1 MTHHLKIIAVA
12 LAFLAACA
20 NLSASADYPTIV
32 RMTGGMGEFDI
43 QLLDTTTPKTTA
55 NFLGY
60 VQRGEFSNS
69 IIHRSVPGF
78 ILQGG
83 GFRLR
88 KNEIAAVPTLAPVTN
103 EPVFSNVRGTVAMA
117 KLGGNPH
124 SATSQWFINLSDK
137 NADNL
142 DDQNGGFTVFG
153 VVLGNGMV
161 VADEIAA
168 LPRYNATNE
177 LGGAFGELPLRNPSL
192 DVDSLV
198 LFSNVRRLAAG
209 TQVFPFDFTARDE
222 GFAAGF
228 ADLPATYDPTY
239 YALQSSR
246 TNLPAYLG
254 GKPALFISGV
264 NHSDDLWMYWKRK
277 VTGLLPNTVYEATF
291 DLELASAAPAGMV
304 GVGGAP
310 GESVFLKAGASTAEP
325 IAVIGR
331 EGWLRMNVDKGN
343 QSQPGIAASLLGHAA
358 KPDDGGNNYAIIRR
372 DNRSSRLPVTTAADG
387 SLWLFF
393 GSDSGFEGLTSLY
406 YTKFT
411 AVLEPVLKVQ
421 NITFTQP
428 ASPQV
433 YAPNKTFSLS
443 ATSTSGL
450 PVSFESSDTNVATIL
465 RNVVTIKGAGVVEIT
480 AKQGGNATYS
490 AAADVK
496 RTVTITKSP
505 QTMASFT
512 TIPAQVYA
520 PNKTVTLTTVPAA
533 TSRLPVVLS
542 VKSGPARGVGNLV
555 TLSGAGTVVLAAN
568 QAGNGNFN
576 AAPEVTTPFA
586 VTKQNVGATLVLSNT
601 NHVFDGTAK
610 GVTVSTTPPNLATV
624 VTYAGST
631 NRQTNAGAYA
641 VVATISNANY
651 QGSKSGSMVIAKAPQ
666 TISFAAPVVPVFSN
680 NATFP
685 LVASN
690 SSGLPVRFVSA
701 NPAIVTVL
709 GNVATIKAAGAVV
722 LTATNAGNGNFN
734 SAGARRMVTVAKADQ
749 TITFNAPGNQV
760 FVPNKT
766 FRLSATS
773 SSGLPVGFTSLNK
786 NVVTISGNV
795 ATIRSGGEA
804 MIRAT
809 QTGNANFNAAVAVE
823 RTLTV
828 TATNL

>member
-43 QLLDTTTPKTTA
+43 QLLDTSTPKTTA

-60 VQRGEFSNS
+60 VQRGDFSNS

-88 KNEIAAVPTLAPVTN
+88 TNEIVPVPTLAPVTN

-117 KLGGNPH
+117 KLDGNPH
-124 SATSQWFINLSDK
+124 SATSQWFINLSDE

-168 LPRYNATNE
+168 LPTYNATKD
-177 LGGAFGELPLRNPSL
+177 LGGAFGKLPLRNPSL

-209 TQVFPFDFTARDE
+209 TQVFPFDFTASDE

-228 ADLPATYDPTY
+228 ADYPPNDDPTQY
-239 YALQSSR
+239 KLQSSR
-246 TNLPAYLG
+246 TNLPANLG

-264 NHSDDLWMYWKRK
+264 NRSDDLWMYWKRK

-325 IAVIGR
+325 IAVIGQ

-358 KPDDGGNNYAIIRR
+358 KPDDRTGNYAIIRR
-372 DNRSSRLPVTTAADG
+372 DNRSSRLRATTATDG

-411 AVLEPVLKVQ
+411 AVLEPLKGQ
-421 NITFTQP
+421 NITFAQP

-433 YAPNKTFSLS
+433 YAPNKTFRLS

-450 PVSFESSDTNVATIL
+450 TVSFESSDTNVATVL
-465 RNVVTIKGAGVVEIT
+465 SNVVTIKGAGVVEIT

-490 AAADVK
+490 AAADVQ

-505 QTMASFT
+505 QTIASFT
-512 TIPAQVYA
+512 TIPTQVYA
-520 PNKTVTLTTVPAA
+520 PKKTVTVTKVPAA

-542 VKSGPARGVGNLV
+542 VKSGPARVVGNVV

-568 QAGNGNFN
+568 QAGNGNFHK
-576 AAPEVTTPFA
+576 ASEVTTSFA
-586 VTKQNVGATLVLSNT
+586 VTRQNVGAALVLSNT

-641 VVATISNANY
+641 VVATISDANY
-651 QGSKSGSMVIAKAPQ
+651 QGSKSGSMVIAKATQ

-709 GNVATIKAAGAVV
+709 GNVATIKAAGTVV
-722 LTATNAGNGNFN
+722 LTATNSGNGNFN
-734 SAGARRMVTVAKADQ
+734 AAGARRTVTVTKQ
-749 TITFNAPGNQV
+749 
-760 FVPNKT
+760 
-766 FRLSATS
+766 
-773 SSGLPVGFTSLNK
+773 
-786 NVVTISGNV
+786 
-795 ATIRSGGEA
+795 
-804 MIRAT
+804 
-809 QTGNANFNAAVAVE
+809 
-823 RTLTV
+823 
-828 TATNL
+828 

>member
-1 MTHHLKIIAVA
+1 V
-12 LAFLAACA
+12 
-20 NLSASADYPTIV
+20 
-32 RMTGGMGEFDI
+32 
-43 QLLDTTTPKTTA
+43 
-55 NFLGY
+55 
-60 VQRGEFSNS
+60 
-69 IIHRSVPGF
+69 
-78 ILQGG
+78 QGG

-88 KNEIAAVPTLAPVTN
+88 TNEIAAVPTLAPVTN
-103 EPVFSNVRGTVAMA
+103 EPFFSNVRGTVAMA
-117 KLGGNPH
+117 KLGNNPH

-161 VADEIAA
+161 VADAIAS
-168 LPRYNATNE
+168 LPRYDATKD

-209 TQVFPFDFTARDE
+209 TQVFPFDFTERDE
-222 GFAAGF
+222 EFSAGF
-228 ADLPATYDPTY
+228 ADLPPDYDPGRY
-239 YALQSSR
+239 LLQSSR
-246 TNLPAYLG
+246 TNLPANLG

-264 NHSDDLWMYWKRK
+264 NRSDDLWMYWKRK

-310 GESVFLKAGASTAEP
+310 GESVFLKAGASTSEP
-325 IAVIGR
+325 LAVIGE

-343 QSQPGIAASLLGHAA
+343 QKQPGIAASLLGHAA
-358 KPDDGGNNYAIIRR
+358 KPDDGGNNYAIISR
-372 DNRSSRLPVTTAADG
+372 DNRSSRLRATTAGDG
-387 SLWLFF
+387 SLWLYF
-393 GSDSGFEGLTSLY
+393 GSDSGFEGKTSLY

-411 AVLEPVLKVQ
+411 AVLEPLKGQ
-421 NITFTQP
+421 NITFMQP

-433 YAPNKTFSLS
+433 YAPNKTFRVS

-450 PVSFESSDTNVATIL
+450 PVSFESSDTNVATVL
-465 RNVVTIKGAGVVEIT
+465 SNVVTIKGAGVVEIT
-480 AKQGGNATYS
+480 AKQGGNATFS

-496 RTVTITKSP
+496 RTVTINRSP
-505 QTMASFT
+505 QTIAPFT
-512 TIPAQVYA
+512 KIPAQVYA
-520 PNKTVTLTTVPAA
+520 PDKTVTVTTVPAA
-533 TSRLPVVLS
+533 TSKLPVVLS
-542 VKSGPARGVGNLV
+542 VKSGPATVVGNVV
-555 TLSGAGTVVLAAN
+555 TLNGVGTVVLAAN

-576 AAPEVTTPFA
+576 AATEVTTSFA
-586 VTKQNVGATLVLSNT
+586 VTKQNVRAALVLSNT

-631 NRQTNAGAYA
+631 NRQTNAGTYA
-641 VVATISNANY
+641 VVATISNENY
-651 QGSKSGSMVIAKAPQ
+651 QGRKSGSMVIARATQ

-709 GNVATIKAAGAVV
+709 GNVATIKAAGTVV
-722 LTATNAGNGNFN
+722 LTATNSGNRNFN
-734 SAGARRMVTVAKADQ
+734 AAGARRTVTVA
-749 TITFNAPGNQV
+749 NQ
-760 FVPNKT
+760 
-766 FRLSATS
+766 
-773 SSGLPVGFTSLNK
+773 
-786 NVVTISGNV
+786 
-795 ATIRSGGEA
+795 
-804 MIRAT
+804 
-809 QTGNANFNAAVAVE
+809 
-823 RTLTV
+823 
-828 TATNL
+828 

>member
-60 VQRGEFSNS
+60 VQRGDFSNS

-88 KNEIAAVPTLAPVTN
+88 TNEIVPVPTLAPVTN

-117 KLGGNPH
+117 KLDGNPH
-124 SATSQWFINLSDK
+124 SATSQWFINLSDE

-161 VADEIAA
+161 VADKIAA

-209 TQVFPFDFTARDE
+209 TQVFPFDFTASDE

-228 ADLPATYDPTY
+228 ADLPPNYNTTQYL
-239 YALQSSR
+239 LQSSR
-246 TNLPAYLG
+246 TNLPANLG

-264 NHSDDLWMYWKRK
+264 NRSDDLWMYWKRK

-304 GVGGAP
+304 GVGGVP

-325 IAVIGR
+325 IAVIGQ

-358 KPDDGGNNYAIIRR
+358 KPDDRTGNYAIIRR
-372 DNRSSRLPVTTAADG
+372 DNRSSRLRATTATDG

-411 AVLEPVLKVQ
+411 AVLEPLKGQ

-433 YAPNKTFSLS
+433 YAPNKTFRLS

-450 PVSFESSDTNVATIL
+450 TVSFESSDTNVATVL
-465 RNVVTIKGAGVVEIT
+465 SNVVTIKGAGVVEIT

-490 AAADVK
+490 AAADVQ

-505 QTMASFT
+505 QTIASFT
-512 TIPAQVYA
+512 TIPTQVYA
-520 PNKTVTLTTVPAA
+520 PKKTVTVTKVPAA

-542 VKSGPARGVGNLV
+542 VKSGPARVVGNVV

-576 AAPEVTTPFA
+576 AASEVTTSFA
-586 VTKQNVGATLVLSNT
+586 VTRQNVGAALVLSNT

-641 VVATISNANY
+641 VVATISDANY
-651 QGSKSGSMVIAKAPQ
+651 QGSKSGSMVIAKATQ

-690 SSGLPVRFVSA
+690 SSGLPLRFVSA

-709 GNVATIKAAGAVV
+709 GNVATIKAAGTVV
-722 LTATNAGNGNFN
+722 LTATN
-734 SAGARRMVTVAKADQ
+734 
-749 TITFNAPGNQV
+749 
-760 FVPNKT
+760 
-766 FRLSATS
+766 
-773 SSGLPVGFTSLNK
+773 
-786 NVVTISGNV
+786 SGN
-795 ATIRSGGEA
+795 R
-804 MIRAT
+804 
-809 QTGNANFNAAVAVE
+809 NFNAAGASQ
-823 RTLTV
+823 TV
-828 TATNL
+828 TVTKQ

>member
-60 VQRGEFSNS
+60 VQRGDFSNS

-88 KNEIAAVPTLAPVTN
+88 TNEIVPVPTLAPVTN

-117 KLGGNPH
+117 KLDGNPH
-124 SATSQWFINLSDK
+124 SATSQWFINLSDE

-168 LPRYNATNE
+168 LPTYNATKD

-209 TQVFPFDFTARDE
+209 TQVFPFDFTASDE

-228 ADLPATYDPTY
+228 ADYPPNDDPTQY
-239 YALQSSR
+239 KLQSSR
-246 TNLPAYLG
+246 TNLPANLG

-264 NHSDDLWMYWKRK
+264 NRSDDLWMYWKRK

-325 IAVIGR
+325 IAVIGQ

-358 KPDDGGNNYAIIRR
+358 KPDDRTGNYAIIRR
-372 DNRSSRLPVTTAADG
+372 DNRSSRLRATTATDG

-411 AVLEPVLKVQ
+411 AVLEPLKGQ

-433 YAPNKTFSLS
+433 YAPNKTFRLS

-450 PVSFESSDTNVATIL
+450 TVSFESSDTNVATVL
-465 RNVVTIKGAGVVEIT
+465 SNVVTIKGAGVVEIT

-490 AAADVK
+490 AAADVQ

-505 QTMASFT
+505 QTIASFT
-512 TIPAQVYA
+512 TIPTQVYA
-520 PNKTVTLTTVPAA
+520 PKKTVTVTKVPAA

-542 VKSGPARGVGNLV
+542 VKSGPARVVGNVV

-576 AAPEVTTPFA
+576 AASEVTTSFA
-586 VTKQNVGATLVLSNT
+586 VTRQNVGAALVLSNT

-641 VVATISNANY
+641 VVATISDANY
-651 QGSKSGSMVIAKAPQ
+651 QGSKSGSMVIAKATQ

-709 GNVATIKAAGAVV
+709 GNVATIKAAGTVV
-722 LTATNAGNGNFN
+722 LTATN
-734 SAGARRMVTVAKADQ
+734 
-749 TITFNAPGNQV
+749 
-760 FVPNKT
+760 
-766 FRLSATS
+766 
-773 SSGLPVGFTSLNK
+773 
-786 NVVTISGNV
+786 SGN
-795 ATIRSGGEA
+795 R
-804 MIRAT
+804 
-809 QTGNANFNAAVAVE
+809 NFNAAGASQ
-823 RTLTV
+823 TV
-828 TATNL
+828 TVTKQ

>member
-1 MTHHLKIIAVA
+1 MPRHLKIIAVA
-12 LAFLAACA
+12 LTLLAVSL
-20 NLSASADYPTIV
+20 NLSASPDYPTIV

-60 VQRGEFSNS
+60 VQRGDFSNS
-69 IIHRSVPGF
+69 IIHRSVPEF
-78 ILQGG
+78 IVQGG

-88 KNEIAAVPTLAPVTN
+88 TNEIAAVPTLAPVTN
-103 EPVFSNVRGTVAMA
+103 EPFFSNVRGTVAMA
-117 KLGGNPH
+117 KLGNNPH

-161 VADEIAA
+161 VADAIAS
-168 LPRYNATNE
+168 LPRYDATKD

-209 TQVFPFDFTARDE
+209 TQVFPFDFTERDE
-222 GFAAGF
+222 EFSAGF
-228 ADLPATYDPTY
+228 ADLPPDYDPGRY
-239 YALQSSR
+239 LLQSSR
-246 TNLPAYLG
+246 TNLPANLG

-264 NHSDDLWMYWKRK
+264 NRSDDLWMYWKRK

-310 GESVFLKAGASTAEP
+310 GESVFLKAGASTSEP
-325 IAVIGR
+325 LAVIGE

-343 QSQPGIAASLLGHAA
+343 QKQPGIAASLLGHAA
-358 KPDDGGNNYAIIRR
+358 KPDDGGNNYAIISR
-372 DNRSSRLPVTTAADG
+372 DNRSSRLRATTAGDG
-387 SLWLFF
+387 SLWLYF
-393 GSDSGFEGLTSLY
+393 GSDSGFEGKTSLY

-411 AVLEPVLKVQ
+411 AVLEPLKGQ
-421 NITFTQP
+421 NITFMQP

-433 YAPNKTFSLS
+433 YAPNKTFRVS

-450 PVSFESSDTNVATIL
+450 PVSFESSDTNVATVL
-465 RNVVTIKGAGVVEIT
+465 SNVVTIKGAGVVEIT
-480 AKQGGNATYS
+480 AKQGGNATFS

-496 RTVTITKSP
+496 RTVTINRSP
-505 QTMASFT
+505 QTIAPFT
-512 TIPAQVYA
+512 KIPAQVYA
-520 PNKTVTLTTVPAA
+520 PDKTVTVTTVPAA
-533 TSRLPVVLS
+533 TSKLPVVLS
-542 VKSGPARGVGNLV
+542 VKSGPATVVGNVVTLNGVG
-555 TLSGAGTVVLAAN
+555 TVMLAAN
-568 QAGNGNFN
+568 QAGNGNFK
-576 AAPEVTTPFA
+576 AATEVTTSFA
-586 VTKQNVGATLVLSNT
+586 VNKQNVGAALVLSNT

-631 NRQTNAGAYA
+631 NRQTNAGTYA
-641 VVATISNANY
+641 VVATISNENY
-651 QGSKSGSMVIAKAPQ
+651 QGRKSGSMVIARATQ

-709 GNVATIKAAGAVV
+709 GNVATIKAAGTVV
-722 LTATNAGNGNFN
+722 LTATNSGNRNYN
-734 SAGARRMVTVAKADQ
+734 ATGARRTVTVA
-749 TITFNAPGNQV
+749 NQ
-760 FVPNKT
+760 
-766 FRLSATS
+766 
-773 SSGLPVGFTSLNK
+773 
-786 NVVTISGNV
+786 
-795 ATIRSGGEA
+795 
-804 MIRAT
+804 
-809 QTGNANFNAAVAVE
+809 
-823 RTLTV
+823 
-828 TATNL
+828 

>member
-1 MTHHLKIIAVA
+1 
-12 LAFLAACA
+12 
-20 NLSASADYPTIV
+20 
-32 RMTGGMGEFDI
+32 
-43 QLLDTTTPKTTA
+43 
-55 NFLGY
+55 
-60 VQRGEFSNS
+60 
-69 IIHRSVPGF
+69 
-78 ILQGG
+78 
-83 GFRLR
+83 
-88 KNEIAAVPTLAPVTN
+88 
-103 EPVFSNVRGTVAMA
+103 
-117 KLGGNPH
+117 
-124 SATSQWFINLSDK
+124 
-137 NADNL
+137 
-142 DDQNGGFTVFG
+142 
-153 VVLGNGMV
+153 
-161 VADEIAA
+161 
-168 LPRYNATNE
+168 
-177 LGGAFGELPLRNPSL
+177 
-192 DVDSLV
+192 
-198 LFSNVRRLAAG
+198 
-209 TQVFPFDFTARDE
+209 
-222 GFAAGF
+222 
-228 ADLPATYDPTY
+228 
-239 YALQSSR
+239 
-246 TNLPAYLG
+246 
-254 GKPALFISGV
+254 
-264 NHSDDLWMYWKRK
+264 MYWKRK

-325 IAVIGR
+325 IAVIGQ

-358 KPDDGGNNYAIIRR
+358 KPDDRTGNYAIIRR
-372 DNRSSRLPVTTAADG
+372 DNRSSRLRATTATDG

-411 AVLEPVLKVQ
+411 AVLEPLKGQ

-433 YAPNKTFSLS
+433 YAPNKTFRLS

-450 PVSFESSDTNVATIL
+450 TVSFESSDTNVATVL
-465 RNVVTIKGAGVVEIT
+465 SNVVTIKGAGVVEIT

-490 AAADVK
+490 AAADVQ

-505 QTMASFT
+505 QTIASFT
-512 TIPAQVYA
+512 TIPTQVYA
-520 PNKTVTLTTVPAA
+520 PKKTVTVTKVPAA

-542 VKSGPARGVGNLV
+542 VKSGPARVVGNVV

-576 AAPEVTTPFA
+576 AASEVTTSFA
-586 VTKQNVGATLVLSNT
+586 VTRQNVGAALVLSNT

-641 VVATISNANY
+641 VVATISDANY
-651 QGSKSGSMVIAKAPQ
+651 QGSKSGSMVIAKATQ

-709 GNVATIKAAGAVV
+709 GNVATIKAAGTVV
-722 LTATNAGNGNFN
+722 LTATN
-734 SAGARRMVTVAKADQ
+734 
-749 TITFNAPGNQV
+749 
-760 FVPNKT
+760 
-766 FRLSATS
+766 
-773 SSGLPVGFTSLNK
+773 
-786 NVVTISGNV
+786 SGN
-795 ATIRSGGEA
+795 R
-804 MIRAT
+804 
-809 QTGNANFNAAVAVE
+809 NFNAAGASQ
-823 RTLTV
+823 TV
-828 TATNL
+828 TVTKQ

>member
-1 MTHHLKIIAVA
+1 
-12 LAFLAACA
+12 
-20 NLSASADYPTIV
+20 
-32 RMTGGMGEFDI
+32 
-43 QLLDTTTPKTTA
+43 
-55 NFLGY
+55 
-60 VQRGEFSNS
+60 
-69 IIHRSVPGF
+69 
-78 ILQGG
+78 
-83 GFRLR
+83 
-88 KNEIAAVPTLAPVTN
+88 
-103 EPVFSNVRGTVAMA
+103 
-117 KLGGNPH
+117 
-124 SATSQWFINLSDK
+124 
-137 NADNL
+137 
-142 DDQNGGFTVFG
+142 
-153 VVLGNGMV
+153 
-161 VADEIAA
+161 
-168 LPRYNATNE
+168 
-177 LGGAFGELPLRNPSL
+177 
-192 DVDSLV
+192 V

-209 TQVFPFDFTARDE
+209 TQVFPFDFTASDE

-228 ADLPATYDPTY
+228 ADYPPNDDPTQY
-239 YALQSSR
+239 KLQSSR
-246 TNLPAYLG
+246 TNLPANLG

-264 NHSDDLWMYWKRK
+264 NRSDDLWMYWKRK

-325 IAVIGR
+325 IAVIGQ

-358 KPDDGGNNYAIIRR
+358 KPDDRTGNYAIIRR
-372 DNRSSRLPVTTAADG
+372 DNRSSRLRATTATDG

-411 AVLEPVLKVQ
+411 AVLEPLKGQ
-421 NITFTQP
+421 NITFAQP

-433 YAPNKTFSLS
+433 YAPNKTFRLS

-450 PVSFESSDTNVATIL
+450 TVSFESSDTNVATVL
-465 RNVVTIKGAGVVEIT
+465 SNVVTIKGAGVVEIT

-490 AAADVK
+490 AAADVQ

-505 QTMASFT
+505 QTIASFT
-512 TIPAQVYA
+512 TIPTQVYA
-520 PNKTVTLTTVPAA
+520 PKKTVTVTKVPAA

-542 VKSGPARGVGNLV
+542 VKSGPARVVGNVV

-568 QAGNGNFN
+568 QAGNGNFHK
-576 AAPEVTTPFA
+576 ASEVTTSFA
-586 VTKQNVGATLVLSNT
+586 VTRQNVGAALVLSNT

-641 VVATISNANY
+641 VVATISDANY
-651 QGSKSGSMVIAKAPQ
+651 QGSKSGSMVIAKATQ

-709 GNVATIKAAGAVV
+709 GNVATIKAAGTVV
-722 LTATNAGNGNFN
+722 LTATNSGNGNFN
-734 SAGARRMVTVAKADQ
+734 AAGARRTVTVTKQ
-749 TITFNAPGNQV
+749 
-760 FVPNKT
+760 
-766 FRLSATS
+766 
-773 SSGLPVGFTSLNK
+773 
-786 NVVTISGNV
+786 
-795 ATIRSGGEA
+795 
-804 MIRAT
+804 
-809 QTGNANFNAAVAVE
+809 
-823 RTLTV
+823 
-828 TATNL
+828 

>member
-60 VQRGEFSNS
+60 VQRGDFSNS

-88 KNEIAAVPTLAPVTN
+88 TNEIVPVPTLAPVTN

-124 SATSQWFINLSDK
+124 SATSQWFINLSDE

-142 DDQNGGFTVFG
+142 DEQNGGFTVFG

-168 LPRYNATNE
+168 LPTYNATKN

-209 TQVFPFDFTARDE
+209 TQVFPFDFTARNE

-228 ADLPATYDPTY
+228 ADYPPNYDPTQY
-239 YALQSSR
+239 KLQSSR
-246 TNLPAYLG
+246 TNLPANLG

-264 NHSDDLWMYWKRK
+264 NRSDDLWMYWKRK

-291 DLELASAAPAGMV
+291 DLELASAAAAGMA

-325 IAVIGR
+325 ITVIGQ

-343 QSQPGIAASLLGHAA
+343 QSKPGIAASQLGHAA
-358 KPDDGGNNYAIIRR
+358 KPDDGTDNYAIIRR
-372 DNRSSRLPVTTAADG
+372 DNRSSRLLATTATDG

-421 NITFTQP
+421 NITFAQP

-433 YAPNKTFSLS
+433 YAPNKTFRLS

-450 PVSFESSDTNVATIL
+450 PVRFESSDTNVATVSS
-465 RNVVTIKGAGVVEIT
+465 NVVTIKGAGVVEIT
-480 AKQGGNATYS
+480 AKQGGNASYS
-490 AAADVK
+490 AAADVQ

-505 QTMASFT
+505 QTIASFT
-512 TIPAQVYA
+512 TISAQVYA
-520 PNKTVTLTTVPAA
+520 PNKTVTVTTVPAA

-542 VKSGPARGVGNLV
+542 VKSGPARIVGNVV
-555 TLSGAGTVVLAAN
+555 TLNGAGTVVLAAN
-568 QAGNGNFN
+568 QAGNGNFHK
-576 AAPEVTTPFA
+576 ASEVTTSFA
-586 VTKQNVGATLVLSNT
+586 VTRQNVGAALVLSNT

-651 QGSKSGSMVIAKAPQ
+651 QGSKSGSMVIAKAAQ
-666 TISFAAPVVPVFSN
+666 RISFAAPVVPVFSN

-701 NPAIVTVL
+701 NPAVVTVL
-709 GNVATIKAAGAVV
+709 GNVATIKAAGTVV
-722 LTATNAGNGNFN
+722 LTATN
-734 SAGARRMVTVAKADQ
+734 
-749 TITFNAPGNQV
+749 
-760 FVPNKT
+760 
-766 FRLSATS
+766 
-773 SSGLPVGFTSLNK
+773 
-786 NVVTISGNV
+786 SGN
-795 ATIRSGGEA
+795 R
-804 MIRAT
+804 
-809 QTGNANFNAAVAVE
+809 NFNAAGA
-823 RTLTV
+823 RQTV
-828 TATNL
+828 TVTKQ

>member
-60 VQRGEFSNS
+60 VQRGDFSNS

-88 KNEIAAVPTLAPVTN
+88 TNEIVPVPTLAPVTN

-117 KLGGNPH
+117 KLDGNPH
-124 SATSQWFINLSDK
+124 SATSQWFINLSDE

-161 VADEIAA
+161 VADKIAA

-209 TQVFPFDFTARDE
+209 TQVFPFDFTASDE

-228 ADLPATYDPTY
+228 ADLPPNYNTTQYL
-239 YALQSSR
+239 LQSSR
-246 TNLPAYLG
+246 TNLPANLG

-264 NHSDDLWMYWKRK
+264 NRSDDLWMYWKRK

-325 IAVIGR
+325 IAVIGQK
-331 EGWLRMNVDKGN
+331 GWLRMNVDKGN

-358 KPDDGGNNYAIIRR
+358 KPDDRTGNYAIIRR
-372 DNRSSRLPVTTAADG
+372 DNRSSRLRATTATDG

-411 AVLEPVLKVQ
+411 AVLEPLKGQ

-433 YAPNKTFSLS
+433 YAPNKTFRLS

-450 PVSFESSDTNVATIL
+450 TVSFESSDTNVATVL
-465 RNVVTIKGAGVVEIT
+465 SNVVTIKGAGVVEIT

-490 AAADVK
+490 AAADVQ

-505 QTMASFT
+505 QTIASFT
-512 TIPAQVYA
+512 TIPTQVYA
-520 PNKTVTLTTVPAA
+520 PKKTVTVTKVPAA

-542 VKSGPARGVGNLV
+542 VKSGPARVVGNVV

-576 AAPEVTTPFA
+576 AASEVTTSFA
-586 VTKQNVGATLVLSNT
+586 VTRQNVGAALVLSNT

-641 VVATISNANY
+641 VVATISDANY
-651 QGSKSGSMVIAKAPQ
+651 QGSKSGSMVIAKATQ

-709 GNVATIKAAGAVV
+709 GNVATIKAAGTVV
-722 LTATNAGNGNFN
+722 LTATN
-734 SAGARRMVTVAKADQ
+734 
-749 TITFNAPGNQV
+749 
-760 FVPNKT
+760 
-766 FRLSATS
+766 
-773 SSGLPVGFTSLNK
+773 
-786 NVVTISGNV
+786 SGN
-795 ATIRSGGEA
+795 R
-804 MIRAT
+804 
-809 QTGNANFNAAVAVE
+809 NFNAAGASQ
-823 RTLTV
+823 TV
-828 TATNL
+828 TATKQ